1 MQRLS
6 LSLMDPIT
14 NITEKWHIIFRGS
27 EYKHWL
33 FNWLQ
38 PEFQHCY
45 AVKESPGGEFWI
57 VVNNTAV
64 HTDVQLKSK
73 LDYPHIRLLAPD
85 CVILTIQAIIRPDN
99 NRHPFCVFN
108 CVEMCKSL
116 LGIKAFWCWTPYQLY
131 KRLTK

>member
-1 MQRLS
+1 
-6 LSLMDPIT
+6 MDPIT
-14 NITEKWHIIFRGS
+14 NITERWYIVFRGS

-33 FNWLQ
+33 FNWIQ

-57 VVNNTAV
+57 VVNNTAA

-73 LDYPHIRLLAPD
+73 LDYPHIRLLAPN

-131 KRLTK
+131 RRLTNVRYSK